1 MMQRQLDKLPTNFS
15 VRNFKP
21 RNAWWR
27 AAVRPCHAARIE
39 TENATASF
47 VARDVRVPVQENID
61 IIRRVVRRNVLEA
74 EFQPTS
80 RKVEN

>member
-27 AAVRPCHAARIE
+27 AAVRPGHAPGIE
-39 TENATASF
+39 KQNATAPF

-61 IIRRVVRRNVLEA
+61 IFRRSIRRNVLQA

-80 RKVEN
+80 RKV